1 MNQKLTPFTV
11 FLVILPTLLW
21 ASNAVVGKLVVALVP
36 PITLNFFRWL
46 LAFVLLLFFG
56 GRVLAPRSELWSH
69 WRYYAAL
76 GLTGIGLY
84 NALQYLALQTSC
96 SINVTLV
103 GASMP
108 IWVLV
113 IGRLFFHA
121 AISMQQFSGAL
132 LSLTGV
138 LVVLTR
144 GQPAELMDLRFVPG
158 DLFMVLAT
166 IAWAFYSW
174 LLSLA
179 KDPPSIKGHLARAL
193 LAQVFFGIVWSGV
206 FSAGEWA
213 VTEQQIKWSTGA
225 ILGIVY
231 VAVGPAIIAFICW
244 GEGVRR
250 VGPAMAGFFANLF
263 PLFAAL
269 LSALVLGESPRLYH
283 GIAFLLI
290 IGGILY
296 SSRPGAKNQA

>member
-11 FLVILPTLLW
+11 FLLILPTLLW

-84 NALQYLALQTSC
+84 NALQYLALQTSGP
-96 SINVTLV
+96 INVTLV

-179 KDPPSIKGHLARAL
+179 KDPPSIKGHWARAL
-193 LAQVFFGIVWSGV
+193 LAQVLFGIFWSGV
-206 FSAGEWA
+206 FAAGEWSLGQ
-213 VTEQQIKWSTGA
+213 EQIQWGPGL

-231 VAVGPAIIAFICW
+231 VAVGPAIIAFRCW

-250 VGPAMAGFFANLF
+250 VGPALAGIFANLI

-269 LSALVLGESPRLYH
+269 LSTIVLGERPRLYH